1 MDKVKDILLDKKEQE
16 FLLRIARL
24 IIESRLKGKDP
35 PTITLKEGKIRFLE
49 LDIDGKRVSAHQGAF
64 VTLHM
69 HGELRGCIGTFTSQQ
84 TLYETIQ
91 EMAIAS
97 AFEDPRF
104 PPLDQRELASINIEI
119 SVLSPLKEIR
129 SPEEIIVGTHGI
141 YITKGFN
148 RGVLLPQ
155 VATEYGWDRETFLDH
170 TCLKAGLPAGTWRR
184 EKVKI
189 EVFTAQIFGE
199 KEG

>member
-1 MDKVKDILLDKKEQE
+1 VDKTEEILLDKKEQE
-16 FLLRIARL
+16 FLLRLARL
-24 IIESRLKGKDP
+24 TIESHLKGKEP
-35 PTITLKEGKIRFLE
+35 PE
-49 LDIDGKRVSAHQGAF
+49 LTFKGDIDKERLSGHQGAF
-64 VTLHM
+64 VTLHI
-69 HGELRGCIGTFTSQQ
+69 HGELRGCIGAFTSQQ
-84 TLYETIQ
+84 PLYETIQ
-91 EMAIAS
+91 EMALAS

-104 PPLDQRELASINIEI
+104 PPLDKRELASIDIEI

-129 SPEEIIVGTHGI
+129 SPEEIIVGKHGI

-155 VATEYGWDRETFLDH
+155 VATEYGWDRDTFLNH
-170 TCLKAGLPAGTWRR
+170 TCLKAGLPAGTWKK

-199 KEG
+199 KER